1 MDEIAKNDGDP
12 SASLLHAAA
21 SVADPGV
28 LACWL
33 DAAAGALPRIR
44 QHLAQRGAHAA
55 RTVVLVP
62 YAQLMPL
69 ARALWAQLQPDGFA
83 PRFETTLNWSTALGG
98 APAGVGDVAR
108 DMGRDLL
115 TAQALLEQAGLAEQ
129 RDALGGRLVE
139 AAHQLAPAAAARP
152 PAERA
157 AWAAGLRASLVAGLQ
172 APVLA
177 LESAVALIALEW
189 AAASRYPTDILF
201 APSTAQALDCLVVL
215 EGFQADTLAQ
225 SLARGLGDRAL
236 TCSLVSVP
244 PGPTA
249 PTAALAVQP
258 AIHPSV
264 HPARSAEDEAHRAAA
279 CVLAHLVAGRQ
290 PVALVAN
297 DRLLTRRI
305 RAALATR
312 GVRVRDE
319 TGWKLST
326 TRVAAGV
333 MAALRACAWDAP
345 ADEVLDW
352 LKNAP
357 AMPPAQ
363 VSALELALRRHG
375 RTDWRAWCA
384 QQAEAAAVQPRAGL
398 VELRTQVEALRAGLG
413 GRQALATWLEALR
426 GLLQAAGQWALLC
439 SDPAGERLRQVLRL
453 DAGAADELGALPL
466 ATRRVGLAEFTAWV
480 HQVLEAASFV
490 PVHPAQEQ
498 VVILPLSQLLARPFG
513 AVVVPGCDELRLPAS
528 PEPAGMWTPAQREA
542 LGLESR
548 QQATAA
554 LAAAWRDALARPHVD
569 VLWRSRDDG
578 GEPLQSSPLLLQW
591 QLAHGG
597 VSANDSRPL
606 REVACNPTPR
616 PQPVGA
622 TLPVQRLSASAYADL
637 RKCPYRFFA
646 LRQLGLQ
653 EQEELDDDVDQRDF
667 GLWLHAVLARFH
679 VALAAGGTPPDPA
692 LRREWIDRAAAEER
706 ARQHLADDAFLPYA
720 AAWPRVRE
728 GYLQWLAAHEA
739 QGYRFDATETWH
751 ETPLGA
757 LTLIGRI
764 DRIDRDGDGH
774 ALVIDY
780 KTESIATTR
789 KNVANPLEDTQLA
802 FYAAL
807 LPDDTLA
814 AAYVSLTEADGTR
827 TYAQND
833 VVAARDAL
841 LEGIQDDMARIAAGA
856 PLPALGEG
864 RVCDFCAARGLCR
877 RDFWE
882 KAE

>member
-1 MDEIAKNDGDP
+1 M
-12 SASLLHAAA
+12 
-21 SVADPGV
+21 
-28 LACWL
+28 ACWL
-33 DAAAGALPRIR
+33 DAAAGVLPRVR
-44 QHLAQRGAHAA
+44 RHMALHGAHAA

-69 ARALWAQLQPDGFA
+69 ARGLWSRLQPEGFS
-83 PRFETTLNWSTALGG
+83 PRFETTLNWSTALG
-98 APAGVGDVAR
+98 APPAGVGDVAR
-108 DMGRDLL
+108 DMARDLL
-115 TAQALLEQAGLAEQ
+115 TAQGLLEQAGLAGQ
-129 RDALGGRLVE
+129 RDALAGRLVE
-139 AAHQLAPAAAARP
+139 AAHQLAPAAAAHP
-152 PAERA
+152 PEERA
-157 AWAAGLRASLVAGLQ
+157 AWASGLRASLVAGLQ

-189 AAASRYPTDILF
+189 TAASSYPTDILF
-201 APSTAQALDCLVVL
+201 SPCAAQALDCLVVL
-215 EGFQADTLAQ
+215 EGFQADPLAQ
-225 SLARGLGDRAL
+225 SLVRRLGGRAL
-236 TCSLVSVP
+236 TCSLVP
-244 PGPTA
+244 ATLAA
-249 PTAALAVQP
+249 PAPAPVVHRALT
-258 AIHPSV
+258 
-264 HPARSAEDEAHRAAA
+264 AEDEAQRAAA

-312 GVRVRDE
+312 GVQVRDE

-333 MAALRACAWDAP
+333 MAALRARARDAS

-357 AMPPAQ
+357 AMPAAQ

-384 QQAEAAAVQPRAGL
+384 QQAGVASGPPWTGWMIR
-398 VELRTQVEALRAGLG
+398 VEALRADLG
-413 GRQALATWLEALR
+413 GRHTLAAWLEALR
-426 GLLQAAGQWALLC
+426 SLLQADGQWALLC

-453 DAGAADELGALPL
+453 DAGAAAELGVLPQ
-466 ATRRVGLAEFTAWV
+466 AARRVGLAEFTAWV

-490 PVHPAQEQ
+490 PMHPAREQ
-498 VVILPLSQLLARPFG
+498 VIILPLSQLLARPFG
-513 AVVVPGCDELRLPAS
+513 AVVLPGCDELRLPAS
-528 PEPAGMWTPAQREA
+528 PEPTGLWTPAQREA
-542 LGLESR
+542 LGLQSR

-569 VLWRSRDDG
+569 VLWRRQDEG
-578 GEPLQSSPLLLQW
+578 GEPLQPSPLLMQW
-591 QLAHGG
+591 QWAHRPA
-597 VSANDSRPL
+597 SADDPRPQ
-606 REVACNPTPR
+606 RVVADNPTPR
-616 PQPVGA
+616 PQPSGA
-622 TLPVQRLSASAYADL
+622 DLPVLRLSASAYADL

-667 GLWLHAVLARFH
+667 GLWLHAVLSRFH
-679 VALAAGGTPPDPA
+679 VALAAAGTPPDPA
-692 LRREWIDRAAAEER
+692 LRREWIDHAAAEER
-706 ARQHLADDAFLPYA
+706 AHQRLADDAFLPYA
-720 AAWPRVRE
+720 AAWPRVRDD
-728 GYLQWLAAHEA
+728 YLQWLAAHEA
-739 QGYRFDATETWH
+739 RGYRFVATETWH

-764 DRIDRDGDGH
+764 DRIDHGADGH
-774 ALVIDY
+774 TLVIDY
-780 KTESIATTR
+780 KTESPRTTR
-789 KNVANPLEDTQLA
+789 ENIANPLEDTQLA

-814 AAYVSLTEADGTR
+814 AAYVNLNETDGTR
-827 TYAQND
+827 THAHGD

-841 LEGIQDDMARIAAGA
+841 LDGIQDDMARIAGGA
-856 PLPALGEG
+856 ALPALGEG

-877 RDFWE
+877 RDFW
-882 KAE
+882 KD

>member
-1 MDEIAKNDGDP
+1 MDEIATLNDETGAPPAQIPATPD
-12 SASLLHAAA
+12 AGA
-21 SVADPGV
+21 

-33 DAAAGALPRIR
+33 DAAAGVLPHVR

-69 ARALWAQLQPDGFA
+69 ARALWGQLQPDGFA

-98 APAGVGDVAR
+98 APADVGDVAR

-129 RDALGGRLVE
+129 RDALAGRLVE
-139 AAHQLAPAAAARP
+139 AAHQLAPAAAAHP
-152 PAERA
+152 PEARA
-157 AWAAGLRASLVAGLQ
+157 AWASGLRASLVAGLQ

-201 APSTAQALDCLVVL
+201 APSTAEALDCLVVL
-215 EGFQADTLAQ
+215 EGFQPDPLAQ
-225 SLARGLGDRAL
+225 SLAQRLGDRAL
-236 TCSLVSVP
+236 TCSLVSAP
-244 PGPTA
+244 SGQTA
-249 PTAALAVQP
+249 PTP
-258 AIHPSV
+258 APATHPVIHP
-264 HPARSAEDEAHRAAA
+264 ALSAEDEAHRAAA

-305 RAALATR
+305 RAALAAR

-333 MAALRACAWDAP
+333 MAALRACAWDAS
-345 ADEVLDW
+345 ADDVLDW

-357 AMPPAQ
+357 AMPAAR
-363 VSALELALRRHG
+363 VSALERALRRHG

-384 QQAEAAAVQPRAGL
+384 QQAEAAPAQPWVDLMA
-398 VELRTQVEALRAGLG
+398 QVEALRTGLG

-490 PVHPAQEQ
+490 PAHPPREQ

-528 PEPAGMWTPAQREA
+528 PEPTGLWTPAQRET
-542 LGLESR
+542 LGLVSR

-554 LAAAWRDALARPHVD
+554 MAAAWRDALARPQVD
-569 VLWRSRDDG
+569 VLWRCQDDG
-578 GEPLQSSPLLLQW
+578 GEPLQPSPLLVQW
-591 QLAHGG
+591 QRAHHP
-597 VSANDSRPL
+597 AQADDPRPL
-606 REVACNPTPR
+606 REVACHPTPR
-616 PQPVGA
+616 PEPDGA
-622 TLPVQRLSASAYADL
+622 ALPVQRLSASAYADL

-667 GLWLHAVLARFH
+667 GLWLHAVLGRFH
-679 VALAAGGTPPDPA
+679 VALAAGGTPPDLA
-692 LRREWIDRAAAEER
+692 LRRQWIDRAAAEER

-739 QGYRFDATETWH
+739 GGYRFDATETWH

-764 DRIDRDGDGH
+764 DRIDRDANHH

-780 KTESIATTR
+780 KTESPRTTR
-789 KNVANPLEDTQLA
+789 EAVANPLEDTQLA

-807 LPDDTLA
+807 LPDDTLR
-814 AAYVSLTEADGTR
+814 AAYVNLSEAEGTR

-841 LEGIQDDMARIAAGA
+841 LEGIQDDLARIAGGA

-882 KAE
+882 N

>member
-1 MDEIAKNDGDP
+1 MDEIAIANDEP
-12 SASLLHAAA
+12 LAPLPQAPAAP
-21 SVADPGV
+21 DPGV
-28 LACWL
+28 WACWL
-33 DAAAGALPRIR
+33 DAAAGALPRVR
-44 QHLAQRGAHAA
+44 QHLARRGAHAA

-69 ARALWAQLQPDGFA
+69 ARVLWGQLQPDGFA

-108 DMGRDLL
+108 DMARDLL
-115 TAQALLEQAGLAEQ
+115 TAQALLEQAGLADQ
-129 RDALGGRLVE
+129 RDALSGRLVE

-157 AWAAGLRASLVAGLQ
+157 TWASGLRASLVAGLQ

-201 APSTAQALDCLVVL
+201 APATAQALDCLVVL
-215 EGFQADTLAQ
+215 EGFQGDTLAQ
-225 SLARGLGDRAL
+225 SLAQRLGDRAL
-236 TCSLVSVP
+236 SCPLVSAPVRIAEPVP
-244 PGPTA
+244 A
-249 PTAALAVQP
+249 VHEAL
-258 AIHPSV
+258 
-264 HPARSAEDEAHRAAA
+264 SAEDEAHRAAA
-279 CVLAHLVAGRQ
+279 CVLAHLIAGRQ

-297 DRLLTRRI
+297 DRLLIRRV

-384 QQAEAAAVQPRAGL
+384 QQAEAATAQPNIGL
-398 VELRTQVEALRAGLG
+398 MAKVETLRAGLG
-413 GRQALATWLEALR
+413 GRHTLAAWLEALR

-490 PVHPAQEQ
+490 PVHPAREQ

-528 PEPAGMWTPAQREA
+528 PEPAGLWTPAQREA

-548 QQATAA
+548 PQATAA

-569 VLWRSRDDG
+569 VLWRRQDEG
-578 GEPLQSSPLLLQW
+578 GEPLQPSPLLMQW
-591 QLAHGG
+591 QLAH
-597 VSANDSRPL
+597 RPAPADDP
-606 REVACNPTPR
+606 RPPRAVAINPTPR
-616 PQPVGA
+616 PQPHGA
-622 TLPVQRLSASAYADL
+622 DLPVLRLSASAYADL

-653 EQEELDDDVDQRDF
+653 EHEELDDDVDQRDF
-667 GLWLHAVLARFH
+667 GLWLHAVLGRFH
-679 VALAAGGTPPDPA
+679 VALAAAGTPPDPA

-706 ARQHLADDAFLPYA
+706 AHQRLADDAFLPYA
-720 AAWPRVRE
+720 AAWPRVRN
-728 GYLQWLAAHEA
+728 GYLQWLTAHEA
-739 QGYRFDATETWH
+739 KGYRFAATETWH

-764 DRIDRDGDGH
+764 DRIDRDADGQ

-780 KTESIATTR
+780 KTESTRTTR
-789 KNVANPLEDTQLA
+789 ENIANPLEDTQLA

-814 AAYVSLTEADGTR
+814 AAYVNLNEVDGTR
-827 TYAQND
+827 TYAHVD

-841 LEGIQDDMARIAAGA
+841 LDGIQDDMARIAGGA
-856 PLPALGEG
+856 TLPALGEG

-877 RDFWE
+877 RDFW
-882 KAE
+882 KD